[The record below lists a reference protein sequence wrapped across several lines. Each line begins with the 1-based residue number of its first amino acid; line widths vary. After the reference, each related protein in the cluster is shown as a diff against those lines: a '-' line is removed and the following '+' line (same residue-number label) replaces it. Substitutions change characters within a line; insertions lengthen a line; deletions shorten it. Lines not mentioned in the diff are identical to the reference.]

1 MTFGKSAEFG
11 PSELFLGLGPD
22 KDSVEVLE
30 DVPEDVLEDEV
41 LEEEAEED
49 GESEEEGL
57 EKHIPIVFHVPSE
70 PSEEEEEAEEAQR
83 PKTWEDDEDHAQF
96 IVYLTRKLNEIP
108 RHSGQTTVGCEK
120 AIAYLKRL
128 DREISK
134 AIQGDE
140 NGVIDEE
147 EAEKLRDMIFD
158 YIQQLEGAY
167 ESLMEGKKGKKKA
180 GLKIGKT
187 VFARIHD
194 GQDIQ
199 YFISVANDQGE
210 ELLPV
215 ELSEPTDDQVTA
227 FVEGRNI
234 EKSASAK
241 VVLFEDP
248 FLHQITKLII
258 SSHIT
263 NGKDLEMVYA
273 KLDEK
278 YKFTD
283 REHLSIQGLLEEK
296 GLFLNKDLGR
306 IGEGDVRPFD
316 GKGIEHSTKYYA

>member
-1 MTFGKSAEFG
+1 MTLGKSAEFA
-11 PSELFLGLGPD
+11 PPAWVSGLEADQAEDILENDVPE
-22 KDSVEVLE
+22 EVLE
-30 DVPEDVLEDEV
+30 VDEGELVGEDGGDVG
-41 LEEEAEED
+41 EED
-49 GESEEEGL
+49 AE
-57 EKHIPIVFHVPSE
+57 HVAHVPIVFHVPE
-70 PSEEEEEAEEAQR
+70 EQEDEEEVEQARE
-83 PKTWEDDEDHAQF
+83 KTWEDDEDHSQF

-180 GLKIGKT
+180 GLRIGKT
-187 VFARIHD
+187 VFARIND
-194 GQDIQ
+194 GLDIQ
-199 YFISVANDQGE
+199 YFISVANDEGE
-210 ELLPV
+210 NLLAV
-215 ELSEPTDDQVTA
+215 ELAEPTDEQVTA
-227 FVEGRNI
+227 FIEGEKL

-241 VVLFEDP
+241 ITLVEDP
-248 FLHQITKLII
+248 FLHQITKMII
-258 SSHIT
+258 TSHVT
-263 NGKDLEMVYA
+263 NGKDLETVYA
-273 KLDEK
+273 ALDEK

-283 REHLSIQGLLEEK
+283 REHLSIQGLLELK

-306 IGEGDVRPFD
+306 IGEDNVRPFD